1 MTGSNVTPLQSVE
14 KSTYLLTGATGF
26 IGRFLVSKLLDRNSI
41 LNLIVRPCE
50 GKLVEELM
58 RRWQPRDGQIHVY
71 FGDLSENS
79 LGLKGEQIDELKGKV
94 DHFFHLAAIY
104 DIDADEEA
112 QNKANVSGTRNTL
125 ELAKAIDA
133 RHFHYFSSIA
143 VGGLYDGTFRED
155 MLDEAGPLGNP
166 YLKTKHLAER
176 IVRNEC
182 VVPWRIY
189 RPGMVIGHSKT
200 GEINK
205 VDGPYYLFSGI
216 RKLRNSLPQWMPM
229 IGIEGGYLNLVPVD
243 YVVDAIDHIAHKEGM
258 DGQCFHITDP
268 RHRRLGELLNIF
280 CNASGTPRMAFRLD
294 AKSISPMIT
303 MVLKSLWQ
311 MPAAGKLTE
320 TILQDLN
327 IPKAALE
334 FIHYP
339 TRYDRSNTDEALKGS
354 GIEVPRLEDYAEVLW
369 HYWNLHLNDER
380 LNDNTLAKKIKDKV
394 VVVTGAASGI
404 GRATAIRLAE
414 TDAKLVLFDRDQENL
429 EEVSGS
435 IQAEGGKVWTWVVD
449 LTNKDQCEQALKDV
463 HDELGGVDILINNAG
478 RSIRRAVSHSYDR
491 FHDYERC
498 MEINYFGAMRMMLGV
513 LPGMEQRSSGQIIN
527 ISSIGVLAGSPRF
540 SAYVAS
546 KGALDGFTRCASAE
560 YADKGVVF
568 TTINMP
574 LVRTPMIAP
583 TKIYQSVP
591 TLTPDEAADLIVK
604 AIIRRPSRIATRM
617 GLSALAMY
625 ETMPRLSELM
635 MNTSYNMFGESKA
648 ALAGKEP
655 DAEEAPESSKPSSE
669 QRLLMGLLKGI
680 QW

>member
-1 MTGSNVTPLQSVE
+1 MTGSNVTPLQSAE
-14 KSTYLLTGATGF
+14 KTTYLLTGATGF
-26 IGRFLVSKLLDRNSI
+26 IGRFLVGKLLDRNSS
-41 LNLIVRPCE
+41 LNLIVRKCE
-50 GKLVEELM
+50 GILVEELM
-58 RRWQPRDGQIHVY
+58 RRWQPRPGQVTVY
-71 FGDLSENS
+71 YGDLSEDH
-79 LGLKGEQIDELKGKV
+79 LGLGEEQIKELKGKV

-104 DIDADEEA
+104 DINADEET
-112 QNKANVSGTRNTL
+112 QNKANVAGTRNTL
-125 ELAKAIDA
+125 NLAKAVNA
-133 RHFHYFSSIA
+133 KHFHYFSSIA

-182 VVPWRIY
+182 TVPWRIY

-205 VDGPYYLFSGI
+205 VDGPYYLFSAI
-216 RKLRNSLPQWMPM
+216 RKLRNSVPQWMPM
-229 IGIEGGYLNLVPVD
+229 IGIEGGYINLVPVD
-243 YVVDAIDHIAHKEGM
+243 YLVDVVDHLAHR
-258 DGQCFHITDP
+258 DGLDNQCFHITDP

-294 AKSISPMIT
+294 SKNISPMIT
-303 MVLKSLWQ
+303 MVVKSLWQ

-320 TILQDLN
+320 AILQDLN

-334 FIHYP
+334 FINYP
-339 TRYDRSNTDEALKGS
+339 TRYNRTNTDEALKGS
-354 GIEVPRLEDYAEVLW
+354 GIEIPRLEDYAEILW

-380 LNDNTLAKKIKDKV
+380 LTEETLVGKIKDKV
-394 VVVTGAASGI
+394 ILITGAASGI
-404 GRATAIRLAE
+404 GRATAMKLAA
-414 TDAKLVLFDRDQENL
+414 TGARLVLFDRDEENL
-429 EEVSGS
+429 EEVSGA
-435 IQAEGGKVWTWVVD
+435 IRAEGGQVWTWNVD
-449 LTNKDQCEQALKDV
+449 LTNSGQCNSALKAV
-463 HDELGGVDILINNAG
+463 HDILGGVDILINNAG
-478 RSIRRAVSHSYDR
+478 RSIRRAVCHSYDR

-498 MEINYFGAMRMMLGV
+498 MEINYFGAMRMMLGT
-513 LPGMEQRSSGQIIN
+513 LPGMEAKQNGQIIN

-546 KGALDGFTRCASAE
+546 KGAMDAFTRCASSE
-560 YADKGVVF
+560 YADKGIVF

-583 TKIYQSVP
+583 TKLYQSVP
-591 TLTPDEAADLIVK
+591 TMTPDEAADLIAK

-617 GLSALAMY
+617 GLFALALY

-635 MNTSYNMFGESKA
+635 MNTSYNMFGESRA
-648 ALAGKEP
+648 ALGSKESP
-655 DAEEAPESSKPSSE
+655 AENTEPEKPSSE
-669 QRLLMGLLKGI
+669 QRLLMGFLKGI